1 MSKVKTAVTASGEK
15 ITIRPGF
22 VVKNGKRHYVFPKP
36 SPELLALRKKQRAEQ
51 ERNNKIFDAQLP
63 KLLKKRRGQH
73 VVMKSGKMVGFYPS
87 LDEAMNAADKR
98 YPSRVYSLHTVDDSV
113 IDLGIFSCV

>member
-1 MSKVKTAVTASGEK
+1 MSQANVKSAGAR

-22 VVKNGKRHYVFPKP
+22 VVKNGKRYYVLPKP
-36 SPELLALRKKQRAEQ
+36 SPELRELRKKQRAEQ

-73 VVMKSGKMVGFYPS
+73 AVMKSGKIVGFYHS
-87 LDEAMNAADKR
+87 RDDAVSFADKR